1 MKRFVS
7 KVQNLSQKAAEL
19 QQAIQSV
26 PPKIAE
32 IGQTVAMTKG
42 QLQQLRAE
50 VQSTATDL
58 RADNEERLLDALREI
73 NGSVEV
79 FHQAGFD
86 LGGVDLELSPVHRL
100 IVHLNKIDNVS
111 QSRLRSLMSANQH
124 RKTTHALLAALAQA
138 EAVAEKVELTDLTY
152 QTLVVNVGAI
162 PAVRLCWRP
171 EELASEAVLTSV
183 SPVASAPA
191 NVPAASPVFGQSSF
205 FEQRSLQA
213 APAGAPAVAV
223 QTPAPAVSVETHSA
237 EAVEEAA
244 PPAEAKAAEGSPPDD
259 WRREALDRF
268 KKMPGVSKY
277 RRVGN

>member
-7 KVQNLSQKAAEL
+7 KVKNLSQKAAEL

-32 IGQTVAMTKG
+32 LGQTVAMTKG

-79 FHQAGFD
+79 FQQAGFE

-100 IVHLNKIDNVS
+100 IVHLNKVDDVS
-111 QSRLRSLMSANQH
+111 HSRLRSLMSVNQH
-124 RKTTHALLAALAQA
+124 HKTTHALLSALAQA
-138 EAVAEKVELTDLTY
+138 ETVADKVDLTDLTY

-162 PAVRLCWRP
+162 PSVRLCWRP
-171 EELASEAVLTSV
+171 EEALEESVPGTAAPEAGSAA
-183 SPVASAPA
+183 SPVAS
-191 NVPAASPVFGQSSF
+191 VFGHSSTF
-205 FEQRSLQA
+205 FEPRS
-213 APAGAPAVAV
+213 V
-223 QTPAPAVSVETHSA
+223 QSTPAT
-237 EAVEEAA
+237 A
-244 PPAEAKAAEGSPPDD
+244 PPATSPLEVVASSPVPEIHTEPESSEEKPAQAAAGGD

-268 KKMPGVSKY
+268 KKMPNVSKY
-277 RRVGN
+277 RR